1 MSRPVG
7 LSAWYAAERDAEF
20 VACDRAGMT
29 TKQLSERFKVSERT
43 ISRWRTR
50 LHINHVEPAVRHP
63 DEDRVQAL
71 ALIRE
76 GASFSEA
83 ARTVG
88 AHQTTVRRWF
98 PDVDAWSPR
107 QCIEWAVFVRT
118 FKDVA

>member
-1 MSRPVG
+1 MGRPSG
-7 LSAWYAAERDAEF
+7 LTAWYAAERDAEF
-20 VACDRAGMT
+20 IACDRAGMS
-29 TKQLSERFKVSERT
+29 TKQLSELFHVSQRT

-50 LHINHVEPAVRHP
+50 LGINHVPPAVRHP
-63 DEDRVQAL
+63 DTDREQAL

-88 AHQTTVRRWF
+88 AHHTTVRRWF
-98 PDVDAWSPR
+98 PEVDAWSPR
-107 QCIEWAVFVRT
+107 QCIEYAVLVRT